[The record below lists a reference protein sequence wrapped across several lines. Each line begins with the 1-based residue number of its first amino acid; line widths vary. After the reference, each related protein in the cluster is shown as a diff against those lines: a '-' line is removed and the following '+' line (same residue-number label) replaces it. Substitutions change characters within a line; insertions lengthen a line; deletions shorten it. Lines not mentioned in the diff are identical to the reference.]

1 MTAGAPTDDYAARMS
16 TPGEDPDDRGP
27 AGAEAPVGP
36 QEQREPREKD
46 SLEAVGLG
54 PRKMLILLLLVIAA
68 AFVYFVLLGGE
79 ARS

>member
-1 MTAGAPTDDYAARMS
+1 MS

-27 AGAEAPVGP
+27 AGAGVPPGT
-36 QEQREPREKD
+36 QEPREPREPREKD

-54 PRKMLILLLLVIAA
+54 PRKMLILLLLVIAG

>member
-1 MTAGAPTDDYAARMS
+1 MS

-27 AGAEAPVGP
+27 AGASVPPGP
-36 QEQREPREKD
+36 QEPREPREKD

-54 PRKMLILLLLVIAA
+54 PRKMLILLLLVIAG

>member
-1 MTAGAPTDDYAARMS
+1 MT
-16 TPGEDPDDRGP
+16 TPGQDPDDRGP
-27 AGAEAPVGP
+27 ADPGEP
-36 QEQREPREKD
+36 QETRAPREPREKD

-54 PRKMLILLLLVIAA
+54 PRKMLLLILLVIAG

>member
-1 MTAGAPTDDYAARMS
+1 MS

-27 AGAEAPVGP
+27 AGAGVPPGT
-36 QEQREPREKD
+36 QEPREPREKD

-54 PRKMLILLLLVIAA
+54 PRKMLILLLLVIAG